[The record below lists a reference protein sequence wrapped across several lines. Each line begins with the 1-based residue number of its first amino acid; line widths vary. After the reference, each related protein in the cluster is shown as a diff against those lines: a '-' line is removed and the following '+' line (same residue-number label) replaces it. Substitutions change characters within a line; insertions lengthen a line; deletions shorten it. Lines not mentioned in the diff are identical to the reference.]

1 MTPCSGS
8 SLEDRCAGVRP
19 GRSPGSRIVLLPAPS
34 RPRGQWLS
42 AGFVPD
48 YSDGVAA
55 GFNRPPWALLGIPGA
70 DYAVTVAESGRDRK
84 RSARGRFGRPARRRE
99 PWRGVSDYHG
109 RDADVLADSEG

>member
-1 MTPCSGS
+1 MRPCSGS
-8 SLEDRCAGVRP
+8 SLEDRRLGARP

-55 GFNRPPWALLGIPGA
+55 VFNRPPWALLGIPGTNCA
-70 DYAVTVAESGRDRK
+70 ETVAESDPDRK
-84 RSARGRFGRPARRRE
+84 PSARGRFGP
-99 PWRGVSDYHG
+99 PWRWSG
-109 RDADVLADSEG
+109 ATF